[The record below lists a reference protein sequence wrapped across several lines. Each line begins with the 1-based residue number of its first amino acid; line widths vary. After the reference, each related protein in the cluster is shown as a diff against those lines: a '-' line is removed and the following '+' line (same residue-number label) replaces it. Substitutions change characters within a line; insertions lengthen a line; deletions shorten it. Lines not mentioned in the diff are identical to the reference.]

1 MNVFMLTL
9 LDVFMPLSAA
19 APNSLTRMATT
30 RAALCAAASAMA
42 MSLLP
47 LPAHASDYYFYVE
60 NKSNSRIV
68 KLEVSQDRR
77 DWGFFDIGRG
87 IGTGRSSR
95 LVWDESTHNE
105 ECEQWIRAR
114 FADGS
119 TSPPAKFDFCQ
130 SMDDPI
136 VFE

>member
-1 MNVFMLTL
+1 
-9 LDVFMPLSAA
+9 MPLSALVC
-19 APNSLTRMATT
+19 SRLIRTV
-30 RAALCAAASAMA
+30 LCAAASLVAL
-42 MSLLP
+42 SLSP

-60 NKSNSRIV
+60 NKTNSRIV
-68 KLEVSQDRR
+68 KLEVSEDKR

-95 LVWDESTHNE
+95 LTWDDSTNNE

-119 TSPPAKFDFCQ
+119 ASEPAKFDFCRA
-130 SMDDPI
+130 MDDPI

>member
-1 MNVFMLTL
+1 
-9 LDVFMPLSAA
+9 MPLPAV
-19 APNSLTRMATT
+19 APISLIRTAMTRT
-30 RAALCAAASAMA
+30 ALCATASAVA
-42 MSLLP
+42 LSLLP
-47 LPAHASDYYFYVE
+47 MTAHANDFYFYVE
-60 NKSNSRIV
+60 NKSDSRIV

-87 IGTGRSSR
+87 IGKGRSSK
-95 LVWDESTHNE
+95 LVWDESTNNE

-119 TSPPAKFDFCQ
+119 ASPPAKFDFCRA
-130 SMDDPI
+130 MDDPI

>member
-1 MNVFMLTL
+1 MNALI
-9 LDVFMPLSAA
+9 LDALMPLSAFA
-19 APNSLTRMATT
+19 SISLNRTV
-30 RAALCAAASAMA
+30 LCAIALAMA
-42 MSLLP
+42 SPLLS

-68 KLEVSQDRR
+68 KLEVSEDRR
-77 DWGFFDIGRG
+77 DWGSFDIGRG
-87 IGTGRSSR
+87 IGKGRSSK
-95 LVWDESTHNE
+95 LVWDESTNNE

-119 TSPPAKFDFCQ
+119 ASEPAKFDFCRG
-130 SMDDPI
+130 MDDPI